1 MTSFPVPGFSVVRV
15 KVEFWTESDRC
26 KVATPAFDCL
36 AILRHPDPDS
46 QAVSMPH
53 TYVARSLFV
62 FALITSLGTAMGR
75 AAAQGGDLAT
85 SYAEAQERG
94 RRDESDPET
103 MGYHRDVLLPEF
115 SARYRSLLGACQ
127 ASLPQPDQTP
137 FSFVAA
143 IGPQG
148 EVLRIWSDRSP
159 PVYSCLRGRLL
170 FERFTPPPRAPFYL
184 YVHMRFT
191 K

>member
-1 MTSFPVPGFSVVRV
+1 M
-15 KVEFWTESDRC
+15 D
-26 KVATPAFDCL
+26 
-36 AILRHPDPDS
+36 DPREPRADS
-46 QAVSMPH
+46 MACAV
-53 TYVARSLFV
+53 RSLFV
-62 FALITSLGTAMGR
+62 LVLAASLWSAMTR
-75 AAAQGGDLAT
+75 ADAQGGDLAS

-94 RRDESDPET
+94 RRDERDPQT
-103 MGYHRDVLLPEF
+103 IDYHRDVLLPEF
-115 SARYRSLLGACQ
+115 SARYRSLLAACQ

-159 PVYSCLRGRLL
+159 PVYSCVRGRLL
-170 FERFTPPPRAPFYL
+170 FERFTPPPRTPFYL
-184 YVHMRFT
+184 YIHMRFA

>member
-1 MTSFPVPGFSVVRV
+1 MSY
-15 KVEFWTESDRC
+15 
-26 KVATPAFDCL
+26 
-36 AILRHPDPDS
+36 
-46 QAVSMPH
+46 AV
-53 TYVARSLFV
+53 RSLFV
-62 FALITSLGTAMGR
+62 AAVVASLCAAAPP

-94 RRDESDPET
+94 RRDESDPQT
-103 MGYHRDVLLPEF
+103 MDYHRDVLLPEF

-184 YVHMRFT
+184 YIHMRFT

>member
-1 MTSFPVPGFSVVRV
+1 
-15 KVEFWTESDRC
+15 VEQEMKAGRGRHGLIGAS
-26 KVATPAFDCL
+26 L
-36 AILRHPDPDS
+36 AILAS
-46 QAVSMPH
+46 GGV
-53 TYVARSLFV
+53 
-62 FALITSLGTAMGR
+62 G
-75 AAAQGGDLAT
+75 AAAGEPLAE
-85 SYAEAQERG
+85 SYVQAQEFG
-94 RRDESDPET
+94 RRDESDAATSE
-103 MGYHRDVLLPEF
+103 YHRGALLPEF
-115 SARYRSLLGACQ
+115 SARYRSLLAACQ

-184 YVHMRFT
+184 YIHMRFT

>member
-1 MTSFPVPGFSVVRV
+1 MLVI
-15 KVEFWTESDRC
+15 
-26 KVATPAFDCL
+26 AL
-36 AILRHPDPDS
+36 A
-46 QAVSMPH
+46 A
-53 TYVARSLFV
+53 
-62 FALITSLGTAMGR
+62 SLG
-75 AAAQGGDLAT
+75 AATSPAGAQGEDLAT
-85 SYAEAQERG
+85 SYSEAQERG
-94 RRDESDPET
+94 RRDESDPQT
-103 MGYHRDVLLPEF
+103 TDYHRDVLLPEF
-115 SARYRSLLGACQ
+115 STRYRSLLGACQ

-159 PVYSCLRGRLL
+159 PVYSCVRGRLL

-184 YVHMRFT
+184 YIHMRFT